1 MSNPYFI
8 TSLLYL
14 SLVLL
19 GALDSALFSFGLVS
33 YLRGMNWL
41 RIHLVTLGVLTE
53 IVFGIAPELVAARAG
68 KPKPRFRWDIWLT
81 LNAGILLLFISIP
94 MVDALLINTGATLI
108 FLAVLWMAAHL
119 RAISIRK
126 TRQEKAVTNGQ
137 KFYLAGS
144 GYLLL
149 GVFLGAGIWQ
159 GWGSWLHLGNLKEV
173 HVHTN
178 LWGFV
183 ALTFAGLI
191 VDMYANFSNH
201 GLAWP
206 RSVTPIFWLMTAG
219 ALGLVAGPWISL
231 DIITTLGLV
240 LHTIA
245 TIWLL
250 ANIIKPL
257 VGDRQAWQPGMIH
270 LVSAYIWFL
279 MPVVVAPL
287 IVLNAPD
294 FPVAQ
299 FEQKGGP
306 ILVYGWILQFS
317 YALFPYL
324 LARAVQP
331 GGISRLGGNWFT
343 LLTIH
348 TGGIFFWLGLL
359 AVDYQQIAHGIAFL
373 FWAISLMP
381 ILKTVWGTIQPK
393 PTKTG

>member
-1 MSNPYFI
+1 M
-8 TSLLYL
+8 
-14 SLVLL
+14 
-19 GALDSALFSFGLVS
+19 GALDSSLFSFGLVA

-41 RIHLVTLGVLTE
+41 RIHMVTLGVLTE
-53 IVFGIAPELVAARAG
+53 IVFGIVPELVAARAG

-81 LNAGILLLFISIP
+81 LNAGILLLLISIP
-94 MVDALLINTGATLI
+94 IVDVLLINTGATLI
-108 FLAVLWMAAHL
+108 FLAVLLMAVHL
-119 RAISIRK
+119 RAISNRSRHQK
-126 TRQEKAVTNGQ
+126 KAISTGR

-144 GYLLL
+144 SYLLL

-183 ALTFAGLI
+183 ALVFAGLI
-191 VDMYANFSNH
+191 VDLYADISKRQ
-201 GLAWP
+201 LAWP
-206 RSVTPIFWLMTAG
+206 RSVNSIFWLMTMG
-219 ALGLVAGPWISL
+219 ALGLVTGPWLSL
-231 DIITTLGLV
+231 DIITTLGLI

-257 VGDRQAWQPGMIH
+257 AGNRQAWQPGMIH
-270 LVSAYIWFL
+270 LVSAYVWFL

-306 ILVYGWILQFS
+306 ILVYGWILQFG

-324 LARAVQP
+324 LARAIRP
-331 GGISRLGGNWFT
+331 AETARLGGSWFT

-348 TGGIFFWLGLL
+348 TGGLFFWLGLL
-359 AVDYQQIAHGIAFL
+359 AIDYQKMAHGIAFL
-373 FWAISLMP
+373 FWAFSLMP
-381 ILKTVWGTIQPK
+381 ILKTVWVTIRQISK
-393 PTKTG
+393 IS